1 MPTYNF
7 ANVVDDHTMGITHVI
22 RGNEYLSSTPKYN
35 LLYEAFGWE
44 IPVYIHVCPVMKD
57 ANNKLSKRNGDASFE
72 DLVAKGY
79 LHDAVINYI
88 ALLGWSPKGENEIF
102 TLDELIEAFDVSGI
116 SKSPAIFD
124 PVKLKAINGA
134 YVRKLSK
141 ADFIEQ
147 ALPYI
152 RQGCKK
158 EDLDLDLLA
167 ELLQPRTEVFTE
179 IPEQIDFIDALPD
192 YDIALYTHK
201 KMKTNAGTALAVL
214 EEILPILEGLE
225 DWNLTAI
232 NEAMAGLVAKLGVK
246 NGYVLWPLRVAVSGK
261 QFTPGGGAEIAAL
274 LGKEESLRRIR
285 AGIEKLRA

>member
-1 MPTYNF
+1 
-7 ANVVDDHTMGITHVI
+7 
-22 RGNEYLSSTPKYN
+22 
-35 LLYEAFGWE
+35 
-44 IPVYIHVCPVMKD
+44 MKD

-88 ALLGWSPKGENEIF
+88 ALLGWAPKGENEIF
-102 TLDELIEAFDVSGI
+102 TLEELIHEFDVSGI

-134 YVRKLSK
+134 YIRKMSK

-152 RQGCKK
+152 RQSCKK
-158 EDLDLDLLA
+158 EDLNLDLLA
-167 ELLQPRTEVFTE
+167 ELLQPRTEVFTD
-179 IPEQIDFIDALPD
+179 IPEQIDFIDTLPD

-201 KMKTNAGTALAVL
+201 KMKTNAETSLTVL
-214 EEILPILEGLE
+214 KEILPVLENLN
-225 DWNLTAI
+225 DWTLDAI
-232 NEAMAGLVAKLGVK
+232 NGAMADLVAKLGVK

-261 QFTPGGGAEIAAL
+261 QFTPGGGTEIAEL
-274 LGKEESLRRIR
+274 LGKEESIRRVKV
-285 AGIEKLRA
+285 GIEKLS